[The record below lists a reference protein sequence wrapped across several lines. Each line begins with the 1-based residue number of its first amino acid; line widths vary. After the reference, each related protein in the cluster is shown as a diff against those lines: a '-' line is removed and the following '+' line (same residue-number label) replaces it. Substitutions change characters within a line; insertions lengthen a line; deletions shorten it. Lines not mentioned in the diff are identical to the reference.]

1 MDATKKPLRIPPSFG
16 VYAEEHGI
24 FDMYKRLLCQLI
36 IDKPV
41 EPLQYLIDWL
51 KRDNSNI
58 SKIAV
63 IGPPASG
70 KSGISKVMSKTINSV
85 HITSDVLLDDEL
97 SDAANE
103 AKKLIST
110 SQAVTDKLWVQMIE
124 ERLKRKDCLR
134 RGFVLEGFP
143 QNREQA
149 IMLQANG
156 LMLKHLVVLD
166 APNTVLVERQ
176 AGKRIDPTTGDVY
189 HTTFDWPQDSTVQ
202 ARLLVP
208 EGISETETRDRLN
221 EYSRN
226 IDGVLATYPHI
237 HKLINADQP
246 KADVLAQ
253 TYNFINTQLRSEA
266 PHTPRIVLI
275 GATGSGKSCIA
286 QRLATK
292 YKIVDVSC
300 GTLLKEQVAN
310 NTKMGEAL
318 REFVSGGERVPNSLV
333 TKVVADRLMQLD
345 ASSRG
350 WVLHGYPLT
359 RDQAEGLFDA
369 GLQPNRIYFFD
380 IPDDCVIERLCYRIT
395 DPISGERY
403 HTLYNP
409 PRSNDVKQR
418 CLQNYKDSQN
428 NVRQLLNEYHSYA
441 EELTDYYSE
450 EGALRINADQDPQTV
465 FEYVESTLVNPLP
478 GHLGQKDY

>member
-36 IDKPV
+36 INKPT
-41 EPLQYLIDWL
+41 EPIQYVIDWL
-51 KRDNSNI
+51 KRDNNPVP
-58 SKIAV
+58 KIAV
-63 IGPPASG
+63 VGPPASG
-70 KSGISKVMSKTINSV
+70 KSGISKVLSNTINSV

-97 SDAANE
+97 SDAANA
-103 AKKLIST
+103 AKKLMSS
-110 SQAVTDKLWVQMIE
+110 SQSVPNNLWVDMIG

-143 QNREQA
+143 ENREQS
-149 IMLQANG
+149 ILLQAQG
-156 LMLKHLVVLD
+156 IMYTHLVVLD
-166 APNTVLVERQ
+166 APNTVLIERQ

-189 HTTFDWPQDSTVQ
+189 HTTFDWPQDPTIQ

-208 EGISETETRDRLN
+208 QGISDDETRAKLN
-221 EYSRN
+221 DYNRN
-226 IDGVLATYPHI
+226 IDGVLATYPTI

-253 TYNFINTQLRSEA
+253 TFTFINTQERTEA
-266 PHTPRIVLI
+266 PHTPIVLI
-275 GATGSGKSCIA
+275 GPTGSGKSCIA
-286 QRLATK
+286 QRLAAK

-300 GTLLKEQVAN
+300 GTLIREQVAN
-310 NTKMGEAL
+310 GTKLGEAL
-318 REFVSGGERVPNSLV
+318 REYVDDDQRVPNPLA
-333 TKVVADRLMQLD
+333 TKVVSDRLMQLD
-345 ASSRG
+345 ASTRG

-359 RDQAEGLFDA
+359 RDQAENLSDA
-369 GLQPNRIYFFD
+369 GLKPNRTYFLD
-380 IPDDCVIERLCYRIT
+380 IPDDCVIERLCYRLT

-409 PRSNDVKQR
+409 PRSTDVKQR
-418 CLQNYKDSQN
+418 CQQNPKDSEDA
-428 NVRQLLNEYHSYA
+428 VRQLLNEYHSYA
-441 EELTDYYSE
+441 EDITDYYSE

-465 FEYVESTLVNPLP
+465 FEYIESTLVNPLP
-478 GHLGQKDY
+478 TKLG